1 MLNKEPSFAFY
12 QWLILLLLSAWG
24 GFVRY
29 LIQVKNNEAELG
41 WLNGLGQIIV
51 SGFTGLLGGF
61 LSLEI
66 GLSTY
71 MTFSPPEYV
80 ARWAVFLYRIFGN
93 GYLAVKMTEV
103 PRGIRNHNPCN
114 IDYNPANQW
123 RGLLPHVPT
132 IEKRFCRFIST
143 EYGIRAI
150 MVLLKTDYH
159 QYGLHTIAQLIGRWA
174 PENENNTIAYCQ

>member
-71 MTFSPPEYV
+71 MTFFAAGVCGAMGSV
-80 ARWAVFLYRIFGN
+80 ALSYFW
-93 GYLAVKMTEV
+93 
-103 PRGIRNHNPCN
+103 
-114 IDYNPANQW
+114 Q
-123 RGLLPHVPT
+123 
-132 IEKRFCRFIST
+132 RFT
-143 EYGIRAI
+143 GP
-150 MVLLKTDYH
+150 VGGKH
-159 QYGLHTIAQLIGRWA
+159 G
-174 PENENNTIAYCQ
+174 